1 MSQSSIATPPGGR
14 DEYSTRLW
22 IAGLSDD
29 DVIRLHSNSYGPIY
43 ANMLLMFSQTRPLG
57 AIKKLAIQCTRWAIW
72 EREAVERHI
81 LSLAEAASLNT
92 PAICLKGW
100 DPILLHSLLQRKK
113 GLILCSIRMGP
124 YRFLPLEAALQG
136 LNVWTPMNPRGCAS
150 INSKLDFLRQRL
162 SVSAAGQNSG
172 APFFAENVLRWKLL
186 GHDEPGVSGQL
197 LTALKRNEVVVLFI
211 DAPSRFEHRWV
222 PMQIP
227 IQFFG
232 MQTRV
237 DDLIARLAWHSG
249 APVLPTVAVM
259 EGNEP
264 GRILYGA
271 PWLASEIRRPGS
283 EQDFTF
289 DITSALYSFLEGQIK
304 LYPEQWLGVRMLRT
318 WWLPEI
324 PSLN

>member
-1 MSQSSIATPPGGR
+1 MLPPRRPPIEDSEGLGVLACCCPVMDIDLPKWTPLQLRTSFLRGFDWHLPCLSDKCDFPGKPLRSRKIRSPAYWVGDNVSQSSIATPPGGR

-124 YRFLPLEAALQG
+124 YRFLPLEAAL
-136 LNVWTPMNPRGCAS
+136 
-150 INSKLDFLRQRL
+150 
-162 SVSAAGQNSG
+162 
-172 APFFAENVLRWKLL
+172 
-186 GHDEPGVSGQL
+186 
-197 LTALKRNEVVVLFI
+197 
-211 DAPSRFEHRWV
+211 
-222 PMQIP
+222 
-227 IQFFG
+227 
-232 MQTRV
+232 
-237 DDLIARLAWHSG
+237 
-249 APVLPTVAVM
+249 
-259 EGNEP
+259 
-264 GRILYGA
+264 
-271 PWLASEIRRPGS
+271 
-283 EQDFTF
+283 
-289 DITSALYSFLEGQIK
+289 
-304 LYPEQWLGVRMLRT
+304 
-318 WWLPEI
+318 
-324 PSLN
+324 